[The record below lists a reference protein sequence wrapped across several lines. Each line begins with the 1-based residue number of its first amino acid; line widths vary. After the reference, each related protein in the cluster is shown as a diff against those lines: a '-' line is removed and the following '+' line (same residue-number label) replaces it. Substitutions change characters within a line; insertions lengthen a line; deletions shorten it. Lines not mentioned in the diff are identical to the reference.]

1 MALLLAVGFIS
12 GCAQKRVPIK
22 NDSVLEE
29 KEGLMADFNQ
39 YWSLVARKEVEKTF
53 AREAPYVQEMIS
65 ESSYRLYMKLLYK
78 SELQG
83 VEVLGVSCEQP
94 FFCCIDCRLTFL
106 SQERTVRRNRR
117 DCWVRV
123 QSKWYHVLKNPI
135 VFPQLGNLQAAK
147 HRLYAVK

>member
-1 MALLLAVGFIS
+1 LLAVGFIS

-22 NDSVLEE
+22 NDSMLEQ

-39 YWSLVARKEVEKTF
+39 YWSLVAGKEVEKTF
-53 AREAPYVQEMIS
+53 IREAPYVQEMIS

-94 FFCCIDCRLTFL
+94 YLCCIDCRLTFL
-106 SQERTVRRNRR
+106 SHGKSVSRELR

-123 QSKWYHVLKNPI
+123 QSKWYHVFKNPI
-135 VFPQLGNLQAAK
+135 VFPQLGELQAEK